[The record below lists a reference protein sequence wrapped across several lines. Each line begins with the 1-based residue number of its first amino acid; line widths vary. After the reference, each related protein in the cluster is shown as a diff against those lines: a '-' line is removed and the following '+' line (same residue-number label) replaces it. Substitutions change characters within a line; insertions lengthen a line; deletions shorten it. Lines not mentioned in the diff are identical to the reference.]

1 MCMSSVTNY
10 KDNWHT
16 RAYSKW
22 YYAMPGVVCF
32 EQMLKLSVNLLIF
45 WVVNTF
51 SWRHYWPSIK
61 TQLLKFPSACRNNLQ
76 RCIFVKEINHWL
88 LVLFLPMFIFCKRI
102 YSQNDETGILEVLE
116 IFFFF
121 ATQPSWA
128 DLYKRFSKFFLWI
141 LQLVIGI
148 SVIFLKT
155 KIVKNL

>member
-1 MCMSSVTNY
+1 MYYMCMSSVTNY

-45 WVVNTF
+45 RVVNTF

-61 TQLLKFPSACRNNLQ
+61 TRLLKFPSACRNNLQ

-88 LVLFLPMFIFCKRI
+88 LVLFLPMFIFCKRM

-121 ATQPSWA
+121 ATQPS
-128 DLYKRFSKFFLWI
+128 
-141 LQLVIGI
+141 
-148 SVIFLKT
+148 
-155 KIVKNL
+155 

>member
-1 MCMSSVTNY
+1 
-10 KDNWHT
+10 
-16 RAYSKW
+16 
-22 YYAMPGVVCF
+22 
-32 EQMLKLSVNLLIF
+32 MLKLSVNLLIF
-45 WVVNTF
+45 RVVNTF

-61 TQLLKFPSACRNNLQ
+61 TRLLKFPSACRNNLQ

-88 LVLFLPMFIFCKRI
+88 LVLFLPMFIFCKRM

-128 DLYKRFSKFFLWI
+128 DLYKRFSKFFSWI

-148 SVIFLKT
+148 SIIFLKT
-155 KIVKNL
+155 KIVKNLKISVSTIIRYPQNLQ

>member
-1 MCMSSVTNY
+1 MCMFSVTNY

-76 RCIFVKEINHWL
+76 RCIFVKKINH
-88 LVLFLPMFIFCKRI
+88 
-102 YSQNDETGILEVLE
+102 
-116 IFFFF
+116 
-121 ATQPSWA
+121 
-128 DLYKRFSKFFLWI
+128 
-141 LQLVIGI
+141 
-148 SVIFLKT
+148 
-155 KIVKNL
+155 